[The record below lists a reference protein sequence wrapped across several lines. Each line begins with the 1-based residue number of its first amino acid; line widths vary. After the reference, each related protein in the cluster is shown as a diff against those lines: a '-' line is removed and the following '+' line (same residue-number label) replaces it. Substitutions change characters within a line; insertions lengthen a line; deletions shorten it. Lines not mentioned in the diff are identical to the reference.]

1 MATKVLIL
9 DTSILCCWLKIPGKD
24 TAGPAGNRW
33 DYQKIENLLQAEIA
47 KGSTLV
53 LPIAS
58 LIETGNHI
66 AQCNGNRFQLA
77 TQLTEHLSN
86 ATTAK
91 SPWAAFND
99 QAVLWEAAGLTKLG
113 NEWPHLATAGL
124 TIGDATIK
132 FVAEHYASSGFPVEI
147 LTGDEGLKA
156 YEPIHPAPT
165 PRRRS

>member
-1 MATKVLIL
+1 MSNKVLIL

-24 TAGPAGNRW
+24 TAGPTGNRW
-33 DYQKIENLLQAEIA
+33 DYQRIAALLNLEIR

-66 AQCNGNRFQLA
+66 AQCNGDRHQLA
-77 TQLTEHLSN
+77 TRLTSHLLS
-86 ATTAK
+86 ATNAK

-99 QAVLWEAAGLTKLG
+99 QTILWDSDGLTKLAS
-113 NEWPHLATAGL
+113 EWPALAATRMA
-124 TIGDATIK
+124 IGDATIK
-132 FVAEHYASSGFPVEI
+132 FIAEHYASSGFPVEI

-156 YEPIHPAPT
+156 YEPIHPVAT

>member
-1 MATKVLIL
+1 MANKVLIL
-9 DTSILCCWLKIPGKD
+9 DTSILCCWLRVPDKD
-24 TAGPAGNRW
+24 TAGPVGNRW
-33 DYQKIENLLQAEIA
+33 DFQRIDNLLKLEID

-66 AQCNGNRFQLA
+66 AQCNGDRFQLA
-77 TQLTEHLSN
+77 TLLTEHLKN
-86 ATTAK
+86 ATTAQ

-99 QAVLWEAAGLTKLG
+99 QSILWETDGLTKLAAD
-113 NEWPHLATAGL
+113 WPQLATTRL

-156 YEPIHPAPT
+156 YEPIHPIAI

>member
-1 MATKVLIL
+1 MASKVLIL

-24 TAGPAGNRW
+24 TAGPTTDKW
-33 DYQKIENLLQAEIA
+33 DYQRIDTLLKAEIA

-66 AQCNGNRFQLA
+66 AQCGGDRFQLA
-77 TQLTEHLSN
+77 TRLTEHLKN
-86 ATTAK
+86 ATNAK

-99 QAVLWEAAGLTKLG
+99 QAVLWEAVGLTKLS
-113 NEWPHLATAGL
+113 NDWPHLAISGL

-147 LTGDEGLKA
+147 LTGDKGLKA
-156 YEPIHPAPT
+156 YEPIHAAPI